1 MTVVWHV
8 KDLKISHKKPE
19 EITKLAKYLSKISG
33 DKSEQGNSSWVLGD
47 DAQLHSKGESTGVHD
62 PIENIVKDF
71 SEEIASTVTTPAV
84 EHLFQIQDQNKGT
97 CFHHTIAQL
106 LFVSA
111 MARQD
116 IQTSVAFSTTRVK
129 GPDEDDWGKLKMV
142 LKYLNGTK
150 PLKLT
155 IHAWKLDVVK
165 WYVDALCTIHDDCK
179 GHTWAMM
186 TLGKGVVMI
195 SLGNRNWMQKA
206 PLRLNSLESMM
217 PWLRSYRQDTLLQ
230 HGDIHQRKT
239 LFTKM
244 INIVSLL
251 KKENHPVQK
260 ELNTL
265 R

>member
-1 MTVVWHV
+1 MVGTARPVRLGIAVAAGERV
-8 KDLKISHKKPE
+8 RQGR
-19 EITKLAKYLSKISG
+19 LACRRHRGVAAHRGSG
-33 DKSEQGNSSWVLGD
+33 CPGGSGWPGHAAGCQ
-47 DAQLHSKGESTGVHD
+47 
-62 PIENIVKDF
+62 NIVKDF
-71 SEEIASTVTTPAV
+71 SEEITSTITTPAV

-179 GHTWAMM
+179 GHT
-186 TLGKGVVMI
+186 
-195 SLGNRNWMQKA
+195 
-206 PLRLNSLESMM
+206 
-217 PWLRSYRQDTLLQ
+217 
-230 HGDIHQRKT
+230 
-239 LFTKM
+239 
-244 INIVSLL
+244 
-251 KKENHPVQK
+251 
-260 ELNTL
+260 
-265 R
+265 